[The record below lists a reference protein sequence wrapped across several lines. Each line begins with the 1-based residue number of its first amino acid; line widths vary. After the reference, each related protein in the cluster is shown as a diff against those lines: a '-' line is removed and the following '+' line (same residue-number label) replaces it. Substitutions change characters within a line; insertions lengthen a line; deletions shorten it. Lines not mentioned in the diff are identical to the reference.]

1 MHSLAS
7 ASIRRLM
14 VGLLVLGVIVGIVLT
29 LVVPPVAAGVAVG
42 ARDLAG
48 RASALV
54 AAAPAQAQG
63 SAGQA
68 PASVLP
74 PAQPAQVQFE
84 QINWADVVEK
94 VGPAVVTVVSDL
106 GNQSPAGMRSFGF
119 PMQPMQPAQPAQAL
133 GSGVIVDQRGYV
145 VTNNHV
151 VADGQKYQVIFQDGT
166 KVNAR
171 LVGRDD
177 YSDLAVLQ
185 IDGNLPA
192 VATLGDSSKLRPGTS
207 VIAIGSPLGDFRN
220 TVTSGVVSAVGRKLD
235 DSAPGLTDLIQTD
248 AAINHGNSGG
258 PLVDPSGQVIGINTA
273 VVRGA
278 SSGMGGL
285 GGMLGGGGDVAEG
298 LGFAIPSKT
307 VRSVVDQLIANGSV
321 TRPFLGVNFQSVN
334 PRIAS
339 YYDLEA
345 KEGALVTRV
354 APNSPARKAGL
365 QQGDVIT
372 AVDGQ
377 KVSDQQGLPELLNK
391 HQVNDQVNLTI
402 SRDGKD
408 QTLQVQLAQRP
419 TPDNS

>member
-7 ASIRRLM
+7 ASLRRLM
-14 VGLLVLGVIVGIVLT
+14 AGLLVLGVVIGIVLA
-29 LVVPPVAAGVAVG
+29 LVVPPAAAGVAVS
-42 ARDLAG
+42 ARDLAS

-54 AAAPAQAQG
+54 AAAPAQAQAQPP
-63 SAGQA
+63 S
-68 PASVLP
+68 SVLP
-74 PAQPAQVQFE
+74 PAQPAQVQF
-84 QINWADVVEK
+84 QQVNWADVVEK

-106 GNQSPAGMRSFGF
+106 SNQGPGNQGSSGMRGFGL
-119 PMQPMQPAQPAQAL
+119 PLQPVQPAQAL

-151 VADGQKYQVIFQDGT
+151 VAEGRKYQVIFQDGT
-166 KVNAR
+166 KVAAR
-171 LVGRDD
+171 LVGHDD

-185 IDGNLPA
+185 IEGQLPA
-192 VATLGDSSKLRPGTS
+192 VATLGDSSKLRPGES

-258 PLVDPSGQVIGINTA
+258 PLVDPSGQVVGINTA
-273 VVRGA
+273 VVRG
-278 SSGMGGL
+278 GGGSL
-285 GGMLGGGGDVAEG
+285 GGMLGGGSGDVAEG
-298 LGFAIPSKT
+298 LGFAIPSNT
-307 VRSVVDQLIANGSV
+307 VRTVVDQLITNGSV
-321 TRPFLGVNFQSVN
+321 TRPFLGVNFQTVN

-339 YYDLEA
+339 YYDLDS

-377 KVSDQQGLPELLNK
+377 KVTDQQGLPELLNK
-391 HQVNDQVNLTI
+391 HQVNDQVTLTI
-402 SRDGKD
+402 NRDGKE
-408 QTLQVQLAQRP
+408 QTLQVELGKRP
-419 TPDNS
+419 TSDNS

>member
-1 MHSLAS
+1 MNTHPTAS
-7 ASIRRLM
+7 VRRLM
-14 VGLLVLGVIVGIVLT
+14 AGLLVLGVVVGMVLT

-48 RASALV
+48 RAAAL
-54 AAAPAQAQG
+54 AAARPAQAQAQLPSVLAPAQA
-63 SAGQA
+63 
-68 PASVLP
+68 
-74 PAQPAQVQFE
+74 AQFQFQQV
-84 QINWADVVEK
+84 NWADVVER

-106 GNQSPAGMRSFGF
+106 GNQGSAGRGMPMPMRPG
-119 PMQPMQPAQPAQAL
+119 QPAPSAQAL

-151 VADGQKYQVIFQDGT
+151 VAEGRKHQVIFQDGT

-185 IDGNLPA
+185 IEGQLPA
-192 VATLGDSSKLRPGTS
+192 VAALGDSATLRPGTS

-278 SSGMGGL
+278 GAGM

-307 VRSVVDQLIANGSV
+307 VRLVVDQLITSGSV
-321 TRPFLGVNFQSVN
+321 TRPYLGVNFQTVN

-339 YYDLEA
+339 YYELEA
-345 KEGALVTRV
+345 REGALVTRV

-372 AVDGQ
+372 EVDGDE
-377 KVSDQQGLPELLNK
+377 VSSGDDLRRAVAAAEPGDKLELTVQRNGETETVTATL
-391 HQVNDQVNLTI
+391 
-402 SRDGKD
+402 GK
-408 QTLQVQLAQRP
+408 RP
-419 TPDNS
+419 SQSD

>member
-1 MHSLAS
+1 MHSLATRS
-7 ASIRRLM
+7 LRRLM
-14 VGLLVLGVIVGIVLT
+14 FGLLVLGVVVGIVLT

-42 ARDLAG
+42 ARDLAS
-48 RASALV
+48 RASTLT
-54 AAAPAQAQG
+54 AASSAQAQ
-63 SAGQA
+63 AQA
-68 PASVLP
+68 PASVLA
-74 PAQPAQVQFE
+74 PAQPAQIQF
-84 QINWADVVEK
+84 QQVNWADVVEK

-106 GNQSPAGMRSFGF
+106 GNQGANMRSFGL
-119 PMQPMQPAQPAQAL
+119 PQRPGLQAPAAQAL

-151 VADGQKYQVIFQDGT
+151 VADGRNYQVIFQDGT
-166 KVNAR
+166 KVAAR
-171 LVGRDD
+171 LVGKDD

-185 IDGNLPA
+185 IDGKLPA
-192 VATLGDSSKLRPGTS
+192 VATLGDSSTLRAGTS

-235 DSAPGLTDLIQTD
+235 DSSPGLTDLIQTD

-258 PLVDPSGQVIGINTA
+258 PLVDPSGQVVGINTA

-278 SSGMGGL
+278 GASPGGIF
-285 GGMLGGGGDVAEG
+285 GGGGDVAEG

-307 VRSVVDQLIANGSV
+307 VRTVVDQLITNGSV
-321 TRPFLGVNFQSVN
+321 TRPYLGVGYQSVN

-339 YYDLEA
+339 YYDLDA

-365 QQGDVIT
+365 QQGDVVT

-377 KVSDQQGLPELLNK
+377 KVTDQQGLPELLNK

-402 SRDGKD
+402 SRDGKE
-408 QTLQVQLAQRP
+408 QTLQVQLGQRP
-419 TPDNS
+419 TSDNS

>member
-1 MHSLAS
+1 MRTLATASL
-7 ASIRRLM
+7 RRLM
-14 VGLLVLGVIVGIVLT
+14 AGLLVLGVVIGIVLT
-29 LVVPPVAAGVAVG
+29 LVLPPVVAGVAVG
-42 ARDLAG
+42 ARDLAS
-48 RASALV
+48 RAATL
-54 AAAPAQAQG
+54 AAPPPAQAQ
-63 SAGQA
+63 QA

-74 PAQPAQVQFE
+74 PAQPAQIQF
-84 QINWADVVEK
+84 QQVNWADVVDK

-106 GNQSPAGMRSFGF
+106 GNQGPQGMRGFGL
-119 PMQPMQPAQPAQAL
+119 PMQPMQPAQAL
-133 GSGVIVDQRGYV
+133 GSGVIVDQRGYI

-166 KVNAR
+166 KVPAR
-171 LVGRDD
+171 LVGHDD

-185 IDGNLPA
+185 VDGKVPA
-192 VATLGDSSKLRPGTS
+192 VATLGDSTKLRPGES

-273 VVRGA
+273 VVRG
-278 SSGMGGL
+278 SNSGLSGML
-285 GGMLGGGGDVAEG
+285 GGGGGDVAEG
-298 LGFAIPSKT
+298 LGFAIPSAT
-307 VRSVVDQLIANGSV
+307 VRTVVDQLITNGTV
-321 TRPFLGVNFQSVN
+321 TRPYLGVNFQSVN

-339 YYDLEA
+339 YYDLQA
-345 KEGALVTRV
+345 KQGALVVRV

-377 KVSDQQGLPELLNK
+377 PVNDQQGLPELLNK
-391 HQVNDQVNLTI
+391 KQVNDQVTLTI
-402 SRDGKD
+402 NRDGKE

-419 TPDNS
+419 NSDNN

>member
-1 MHSLAS
+1 MHTPLTAS
-7 ASIRRLM
+7 VRRLM
-14 VGLLVLGVIVGIVLT
+14 AGLLVLGVIVGIVLT

-48 RASALV
+48 RAAAL
-54 AAAPAQAQG
+54 AAAPPAQAQ
-63 SAGQA
+63 AQ
-68 PASVLP
+68 P
-74 PAQPAQVQFE
+74 PANTLAPSQPAQFQF
-84 QINWADVVEK
+84 QQVNWADVVEK

-106 GNQSPAGMRSFGF
+106 GNQGPTMRGF
-119 PMQPMQPAQPAQAL
+119 PMPMRPGQPAPSAQAL

-151 VADGQKYQVIFQDGT
+151 VAEGRKYQVIFQDGT
-166 KVNAR
+166 KVPAR

-185 IDGNLPA
+185 IDGQLPA
-192 VATLGDSSKLRPGTS
+192 VATLGDSATLRPGTS

-278 SSGMGGL
+278 GASL

-307 VRSVVDQLIANGSV
+307 VRMVVDQLITTGSV
-321 TRPFLGVNFQSVN
+321 TRPYLGVNFQTVN

-339 YYDLEA
+339 YYDLDA
-345 KEGALVTRV
+345 KEGALVVRV

-365 QQGDVIT
+365 QQGDVVT

-377 KVSDQQGLPELLNK
+377 KVTDQQGLPELLNK
-391 HQVNDQVNLTI
+391 HQVNDEVTLTI
-402 SRDGKD
+402 SRDGKE
-408 QTLQVQLAQRP
+408 QQLQVQLGQRP

>member
-7 ASIRRLM
+7 TGLRRLM
-14 VGLLVLGVIVGIVLT
+14 AGLLVLGVVIGIVLT
-29 LVVPPVAAGVAVG
+29 QVVPPVATGVVVG
-42 ARDLAG
+42 ARDMAS
-48 RASALV
+48 RASAVV
-54 AAAPAQAQG
+54 AAPLAQAQT
-63 SAGQA
+63 QA
-68 PASVLP
+68 PSSVLAP
-74 PAQPAQVQFE
+74 SQPAQIQF
-84 QINWADVVEK
+84 QQVNWADVVDK

-106 GNQSPAGMRSFGF
+106 GNQNSTGMRGFGL
-119 PMQPMQPAQPAQAL
+119 PMRPGQPAPSAQAL

-151 VADGQKYQVIFQDGT
+151 IADGRNYQVIFQDGA

-185 IDGNLPA
+185 IDGQLPA
-192 VATLGDSSKLRPGTS
+192 VATLGDSSKLRPGES

-278 SSGMGGL
+278 GSGLSGLMGA
-285 GGMLGGGGDVAEG
+285 GGDVAEG
-298 LGFAIPSKT
+298 LGFAIPSST
-307 VRSVVDQLIANGSV
+307 VRTVVDQLITSGSV
-321 TRPFLGVNFQSVN
+321 TRPYLGVNFQSVT

-339 YYDLEA
+339 YYDLGA
-345 KEGALVTRV
+345 KEGALVMRV
-354 APNSPARKAGL
+354 APDSPARKAGL

-377 KVSDQQGLPELLNK
+377 KVTDQQGLPELLNK
-391 HQVNDQVNLTI
+391 HKVNDQVNLTI
-402 SRDGKD
+402 NRDGKD

-419 TPDNS
+419 TANNNN